1 MRPLFFS
8 FFFFFPLALT
18 LAHSVALHRD
28 VLDTRRPR
36 SLNSARAWTRAASK
50 NALSDEVKDIE
61 LIDIVLVASIDG
73 SFHAVNRTSGQ
84 RLWSMSAAASD
95 IPSSLAPL
103 VRTKHATIDY
113 DLTDDDDT
121 HQELYI
127 IEPQTGDI
135 YLMATPTSPLQPLS
149 ISMSQLVELSP
160 FKFDREDDER
170 VFVGKKETLLLSIEL
185 ETGKV
190 KTINAECPWNPFED
204 LTQKDEIDLDE
215 LEDHLPGS
223 DESVPTEVFVG
234 RTGESFKWII
244 LLNFR
249 TRSKRLPR
257 RHLHSLPI
265 RTPTANSQSLF
276 FLLWAQHAGQYRP
289 SRLPT
294 HSRQHLHRV
303 PAQRSNHVIQSTRQ

>member
-1 MRPLFFS
+1 MRPIFFCFFS
-8 FFFFFPLALT
+8 LFLLT
-18 LAHSVALHRD
+18 VAVAHSVALHHD

-36 SLNSARAWTRAASK
+36 SRSSARAWTRAASK
-50 NALSDEVKDIE
+50 HDDADDIK
-61 LIDIVLVASIDG
+61 LLDIVLVASIDG

-84 RLWSMSAAASD
+84 RLWSMSAASSD

-113 DLTDDDDT
+113 DLTDDDDP

-204 LTQKDEIDLDE
+204 LTQKNEIDLDE
-215 LEDHLPGS
+215 LEDYLPRS
-223 DESVPTEVFVG
+223 DKSVPTEVFVG
-234 RTGESFKWII
+234 RTGEPFKRI
-244 LLNFR
+244 
-249 TRSKRLPR
+249 K
-257 RHLHSLPI
+257 
-265 RTPTANSQSLF
+265 
-276 FLLWAQHAGQYRP
+276 
-289 SRLPT
+289 
-294 HSRQHLHRV
+294 
-303 PAQRSNHVIQSTRQ
+303 

>member
-1 MRPLFFS
+1 MRPLFFCFS
-8 FFFFFPLALT
+8 LVLATLA

-28 VLDTRRPR
+28 TLDTKH
-36 SLNSARAWTRAASK
+36 SARAWTRAA
-50 NALSDEVKDIE
+50 ATLGDDAEDIK

-84 RLWSMSAAASD
+84 RLWSMSAAATD

-113 DLTDDDDT
+113 DLTDDDDA

-127 IEPQTGDI
+127 IEPQTGDV
-135 YLMATPTSPLQPLS
+135 YVMPTPTSPLQPLS
-149 ISMSQLVELSP
+149 VSMSQLVELSP

-170 VFVGKKETLLLSIEL
+170 FFVGKKETSLLSIEL

-215 LEDHLPGS
+215 LEEYPSGN
-223 DESVPTEVFVG
+223 DESIPTEVFVG
-234 RTGESFKWII
+234 RTGE
-244 LLNFR
+244 
-249 TRSKRLPR
+249 
-257 RHLHSLPI
+257 
-265 RTPTANSQSLF
+265 
-276 FLLWAQHAGQYRP
+276 P
-289 SRLPT
+289 SR
-294 HSRQHLHRV
+294 R
-303 PAQRSNHVIQSTRQ
+303 IK

>member
-1 MRPLFFS
+1 MRPILFCLFLS
-8 FFFFFPLALT
+8 LYLAIV
-18 LAHSVALHRD
+18 LAQAVALHRD
-28 VLDTRRPR
+28 VLSTRHPR
-36 SLNSARAWTRAASK
+36 SPNGARAAWARAPSK
-50 NALSDEVKDIE
+50 HSLGDDAEDIK

-103 VRTKHATIDY
+103 VRTKRATIDY

-135 YLMATPTSPLQPLS
+135 YVMVTPTSPLQPLS
-149 ISMSQLVELSP
+149 VSMSQLVELSP

-170 VFVGKKETLLLSIEL
+170 VFVGKKETSLLSIEL

-215 LEDHLPGS
+215 LEDYPS
-223 DESVPTEVFVG
+223 KNDEPIPTEVFVG
-234 RTGESFKWII
+234 RTGESFK
-244 LLNFR
+244 
-249 TRSKRLPR
+249 
-257 RHLHSLPI
+257 
-265 RTPTANSQSLF
+265 
-276 FLLWAQHAGQYRP
+276 
-289 SRLPT
+289 
-294 HSRQHLHRV
+294 
-303 PAQRSNHVIQSTRQ
+303 